1 MICCEETGCQEAFSL
16 LEALDWGLALVL
28 GCRFGVGGGVLL
40 SARIEVMEVSS
51 SSSCDSGVAR
61 LLRFLVVILRVGI
74 RARLA
79 VEMMSRLGCLFW
91 GT

>member
-1 MICCEETGCQEAFSL
+1 
-16 LEALDWGLALVL
+16 
-28 GCRFGVGGGVLL
+28 
-40 SARIEVMEVSS
+40 
-51 SSSCDSGVAR
+51 
-61 LLRFLVVILRVGI
+61 LVVILRVGI